1 MTSISRS
8 GGVLA
13 ILDGSLDEF
22 KETRLTSELMN
33 RSLWIRWIQLWGMQR
48 FPACEG
54 LQERGC
60 LCLALLTAGTEDNK
74 AGCEMSVCHIQLIRP
89 IRLQIPGPA
98 EVSADYSKGKH
109 QESSVL
115 LRSQSRRLV
124 VRQGLGVAKVC
135 KIFLRSRCKPKSA
148 R

>member
-1 MTSISRS
+1 
-8 GGVLA
+8 
-13 ILDGSLDEF
+13 
-22 KETRLTSELMN
+22 
-33 RSLWIRWIQLWGMQR
+33 MQR

-74 AGCEMSVCHIQLIRP
+74 AGCEMSVCHIHLIRP
-89 IRLQIPGPA
+89 IRPPDSWSCGPA
-98 EVSADYSKGKH
+98 VEVSADYSKGKH

-135 KIFLRSRCKPKSA
+135 RDLSEV
-148 R
+148 